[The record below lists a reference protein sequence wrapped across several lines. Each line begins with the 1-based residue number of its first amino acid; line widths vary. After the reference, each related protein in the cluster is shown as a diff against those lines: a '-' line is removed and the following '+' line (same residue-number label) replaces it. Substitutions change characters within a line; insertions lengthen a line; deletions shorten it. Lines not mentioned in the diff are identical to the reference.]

1 MKTNKLFFM
10 SLLTITTFLLV
21 GCKKEESTKN
31 EIVNNVCNYSV
42 EVRNGMLCFRSAED
56 FLETRQMIMSMDEAE
71 RRDWERQQGFKSYAT
86 KCYELLEELESQ
98 GRTDDDVCDFFK
110 QYPEFFS
117 IEAEGEDKVVR
128 IILGKSSYFYFV
140 NENRMMGLGKE
151 CLKAFETGVLVAPMN
166 MVEELK
172 TVGAFDDGSHSSH
185 IKAIPLQSLSLLDNQ
200 LFLNNSKTDTI
211 IVLENT
217 SSHKSLRATRKSW
230 SSGNRNTI
238 ELVANRVYIP
248 ATENSPAYYCSDFF
262 LYDYP
267 EHRVAG
273 LWYPAKRRI
282 NYDVYVNWTVNGT
295 QYNNVHLQTVDEL
308 AYFSRGEL
316 GIYHYSMPTYS
327 FDLFKGTAYTYDTPA
342 MNNFNSSLPNFGL

>member
-1 MKTNKLFFM
+1 
-10 SLLTITTFLLV
+10 
-21 GCKKEESTKN
+21 
-31 EIVNNVCNYSV
+31 
-42 EVRNGMLCFRSAED
+42 
-56 FLETRQMIMSMDEAE
+56 MSMDEAE

-98 GRTDDDVCDFFK
+98 GRTDNDVCDFFK
-110 QYPEFFS
+110 QYTEFFS
-117 IEAEGEDKVVR
+117 IDAEGGDKVVR

-172 TVGAFDDGSHSSH
+172 SVGAFDDGSHSSH

-308 AYFSRGEL
+308 AYSSRGEL

>member
-1 MKTNKLFFM
+1 
-10 SLLTITTFLLV
+10 
-21 GCKKEESTKN
+21 
-31 EIVNNVCNYSV
+31 
-42 EVRNGMLCFRSAED
+42 MLCFRSAED
-56 FLETRQMIMSMDEAE
+56 FLETRKMIMSMDEAE

-98 GRTDDDVCDFFK
+98 GRTDNDVCDFFK
-110 QYPEFFS
+110 QYTEFFS
-117 IEAEGEDKVVR
+117 IDAEGGDKVVR

-172 TVGAFDDGSHSSH
+172 SVGAFDDGSHSSH

-308 AYFSRGEL
+308 AYSSRGEL